1 LEELLQKICEGYIR
15 ADKIK
20 ILKFQHL
27 FNALELVTNMDGDDR
42 KGHNF
47 DKKANILSKL
57 DLTNQTKPT
66 NIRVWRL
73 FYTMLKH
80 ALRKLS
86 KAEDKRKYYKG
97 MEKYYLE
104 DFYPFESMCRKYYC
118 LHCNDSPDQ

>member
-57 DLTNQTKPT
+57 DLTNQTKT
-66 NIRVWRL
+66 
-73 FYTMLKH
+73 Y
-80 ALRKLS
+80 
-86 KAEDKRKYYKG
+86 KYQSVAAFL
-97 MEKYYLE
+97 YYAQTCTAKIEQSRRQKEIL
-104 DFYPFESMCRKYYC
+104 
-118 LHCNDSPDQ
+118 